1 MTDRASDFLRN
12 WVTKNVVAVAGD
24 QRVSE
29 AGLLALGAR
38 DAAVEIGIREAE
50 LVAAAGG
57 DLDSFMIEA
66 LASPEAV
73 ARSQEMYGQD
83 D

>member
-1 MTDRASDFLRN
+1 MTNRAVDFLRN
-12 WVTKNVVAVAGD
+12 WVAKNVVAVAGD

-29 AGLLALGAR
+29 AGLLAFGVR
-38 DAAVEIGIREAE
+38 DAAAAIGIREAE

-57 DLDSFMIEA
+57 DLDSFMMEA
-66 LASPEAV
+66 LASPEAI
-73 ARSQEMYGQD
+73 ARSQETYGRD